1 MVLASAEEA
10 FTTLWPG
17 MNRMAALTFAC
28 HNAIL
33 MPMPEGRILP
43 VLTEQTI
50 HQGGGYNERAK

>member
-1 MVLASAEEA
+1 MVLASAAEA
-10 FTTLWPG
+10 FTALWPG

-50 HQGGGYNERAK
+50 HQGGGLQ